1 MAEVDLAVIGAGL
14 AGCSLIGRLNQLG
27 SDLNFALIEAGRGPG
42 GRTATRRRRDKSGW
56 LLNHGAP
63 GFNLSESMPEGMDS
77 LLKPLRAAGVLQRDE
92 RAVLSLNVEAGL
104 SPATSPDVCPE
115 GGWWHGVP
123 SMASICEALLDTAG
137 TAQLSR
143 QFETR
148 VRWLERHR
156 DHWLLENEDRTWSLR
171 AKRLVLSGTLLAH
184 PLSLIHI

>member
-14 AGCSLIGRLNQLG
+14 AGCSLIGRLQQLG
-27 SDLNFALIEAGRGPG
+27 SDLNIALIEAGRGPG
-42 GRTATRRRRDKSGW
+42 GRTATRRRRDQRDW

-77 LLKPLRAAGVLQRDE
+77 LLKPLRSAGVLQRDE
-92 RAVLSLNVEAGL
+92 RAVLSLYVEAGL
-104 SPATSPDVCPE
+104 SSATSPNVCPN

-143 QFETR
+143 QFET
-148 VRWLERHR
+148 
-156 DHWLLENEDRTWSLR
+156 
-171 AKRLVLSGTLLAH
+171 
-184 PLSLIHI
+184 LSLIHISEPTRQP